1 MEDFRG
7 QKILG
12 LVSIVVAIIGHA
24 TYSDDE
30 SV

>member
-7 QKILG
+7 QKILS
-12 LVSIVVAIIGHA
+12 LVSIVVAVTGYA